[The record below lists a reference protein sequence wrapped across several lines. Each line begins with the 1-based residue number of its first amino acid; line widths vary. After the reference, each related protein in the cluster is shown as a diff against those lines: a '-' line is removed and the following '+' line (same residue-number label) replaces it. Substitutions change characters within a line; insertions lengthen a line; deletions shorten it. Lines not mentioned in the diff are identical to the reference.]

1 MNVVYQIFRKYLTDE
16 KWTIITILLLSF
28 GLNYAQTNLISQ
40 ITASLID
47 AVEHSKAAAMIQSF
61 YHFIYAS
68 MAYLSMYFVGE
79 ILEMRMLTKLSQW
92 LKQEFIRFIIFTNNE
107 SFNTNNAVKYS
118 SPLNRVSFMAY
129 SIISSFI
136 NSVLTN
142 VVFVIVIAGYFFY
155 KSPTL
160 GVGFLFANVLIIGY
174 ILMVWKPLME
184 LKTKY
189 ELAANENET
198 HVIDLLQNFDKII
211 YRGQASETMEDYEKR
226 SKTCIDVAREFYE
239 SLHFHVAILYLIVY
253 GVILFILY
261 YFIQLVIDKTL
272 DTKTF
277 IAFMTILLIYRDKL
291 TSIVQLIPN
300 YMEFKGR
307 LDYAIRNME
316 DLAGDYESL
325 GKMAYKPVDITFD
338 KIEFRGVYFRYKP
351 TEPYMFENLNIT
363 IEPNHN
369 VVGITG
375 LSGRGKSTLM
385 KLLLKMHKCEKG
397 TILIDGKDIRD
408 IDPTYIRKRVVYVN
422 QTSKLFDKKIVDNM
436 MYGCKD
442 TDVCKKYL
450 DIVLSRP
457 KIVGL
462 YQNVD
467 LDQGKAG
474 PLGEKLSGGQRQIAN
489 IISGLVNPSD
499 ILILDE
505 PTNALDAELKKEL
518 LSIIDEFRQHKKCI
532 VIITHDRD
540 VYPLMDEKIQL

>member
-1 MNVVYQIFRKYLTDE
+1 MNIVYQIFRKYLTDE
-16 KWTIITILLLSF
+16 KWTLITILLLSF

-47 AVEHSKAAAMIQSF
+47 AVEHSKAAAMVQSF

-68 MAYLSMYFVGE
+68 LAYLSMYFVGE
-79 ILEMRMLTKLSQW
+79 VLEMRMLTKLAQW

-118 SPLNRVSFMAY
+118 SPLNRISFMAY
-129 SIISSFI
+129 SIISSFLG
-136 NSVLTN
+136 SVLTN
-142 VVFVIVIAGYFFY
+142 VVFVLVIAGYFFY

-174 ILMVWKPLME
+174 IFMVWKPLME

-226 SKTCIDVAREFYE
+226 SENCIKIAREFYE
-239 SLHFHVAILYLIVY
+239 SMHFHIAILYFIIY
-253 GVILFILY
+253 GIILMILY
-261 YFIQLVIDKTL
+261 YFIHLVINKTL

-291 TSIVQLIPN
+291 TSIVQLVPN

-307 LDYAIRNME
+307 LDYAIRTME
-316 DLAGDYESL
+316 DLVGDYESI
-325 GKMAYKPVDITFD
+325 GKTLYKPVDITFD

-351 TEPYMFENLNIT
+351 TDPYMFENLNIT

-397 TILIDGKDIRD
+397 QILVDGKDIRD

-422 QTSKLFDKKIVDNM
+422 QTSKLFDKKIVENM

-442 TDVCKKYL
+442 TDTCKKYL

-457 KIVGL
+457 KIAGL

-467 LDQGKAG
+467 LSQGKAG

-518 LSIIDEFRQHKKCI
+518 LGIIDEFRQHKKCI